1 MIRFVFRKFPISCNF
16 VRLAVFQIQLSSFTV
31 FVPLVFTTTGG
42 MAPEAKH
49 FIRRI
54 AVLTATKTN
63 EDYSQVMCNIR
74 THLILDIVRSV
85 LAKWKAK
92 KAWTAPISNVS
103 FNLIPEEKS
112 YECQG

>member
-1 MIRFVFRKFPISCNF
+1 
-16 VRLAVFQIQLSSFTV
+16 
-31 FVPLVFTTTGG
+31 

-74 THLILDIVRSV
+74 SQDT
-85 LAKWKAK
+85 
-92 KAWTAPISNVS
+92 PEPGYNEECVS
-103 FNLIPEEKS
+103 KVEGKEGMDRHYI
-112 YECQG
+112 